1 MDKQT
6 VLELLAN
13 ALAAVEQLTIDGLNA
28 TDSEAADAFGDMRG
42 TIEHAIETVGYYA
55 D

>member
-6 VLELLAN
+6 VLDLLAN
-13 ALAAVEQLTIDGLNA
+13 ALAAMEQLTIDGL
-28 TDSEAADAFGDMRG
+28 TSEDPEAEDAFGEMRSAV
-42 TIEHAIETVGYYA
+42 EHAMDTVGYYA

>member
-6 VLELLAN
+6 VLDLLAN
-13 ALAAVEQLTIDGLNA
+13 ALAAMEQLTIDGL
-28 TDSEAADAFGDMRG
+28 TSEDPEAADAFGDMRG
-42 TIEHAIETVGYYA
+42 AVERAMETVGYYA

>member
-13 ALAAVEQLTIDGLNA
+13 ALAAMEQLTVDGL
-28 TDSEAADAFGDMRG
+28 TSEDPDAADAFGDMRG
-42 TIEHAIETVGYYA
+42 TIERAMETVGYYA

>member
-6 VLELLAN
+6 VLDLLAN
-13 ALAAVEQLTIDGLNA
+13 ALAAVEQLTIDGLSA
-28 TDSEAADAFGDMRG
+28 EDPAAEAAFGDMRG
-42 TIEHAIETVGYYA
+42 TIERAMETVGYYA

>member
-13 ALAAVEQLTIDGLNA
+13 ALAAVEQLTIDGLGA
-28 TDSEAADAFGDMRG
+28 EDPEAADAFGDMRG
-42 TIEHAIETVGYYA
+42 TIERAMETVGYYA